1 MKVDVYMHM
10 CIYMYAYICTCV
22 YVYVYACPGWSSY
35 IIIAKSSVGAICI
48 YMYMCICKCNIC
60 VCLSVKYVYVFVCV
74 YVYVYTCPNWS
85 VYKRIAKP
93 SLNAILFSTYTI
105 KLIIYKVRSDVS
117 GRHL

>member
-1 MKVDVYMHM
+1 
-10 CIYMYAYICTCV
+10 
-22 YVYVYACPGWSSY
+22 
-35 IIIAKSSVGAICI
+35 
-48 YMYMCICKCNIC
+48 MYMF
-60 VCLSVKYVYVFVCV
+60 FVCV